1 MPAFLSP
8 GVGSLPC
15 PPAAPAAHA
24 WMPSSPCG
32 PDCVETAPEAGNLLV
47 AARALGVGAVLVS
60 FPVAH
65 LATPRR
71 WRTALHKR
79 YARTLLHCCGI
90 RLRIVDNRAGGA
102 ATGDCADLTGVQQNS
117 LFAGPRSTGL
127 GTAEAADAEA
137 APPVAGAEIAVQSAT
152 ARQVE
157 FATQAGPDSAVAQG
171 DTAAPAPQGRLMVA
185 GHIGWTDIFALS
197 AVESMGFVARADM
210 VDWPLVGDIAR
221 LVRVIPIERERLR
234 ALPGVVNQIA
244 ERLAAGERVGLFP
257 EGTTWCGR
265 ARGRLRPAL
274 FQAAIDTGT
283 PVQPIRLRYL
293 DAHGQVSTVPGFV
306 GVDTM
311 GDSVRRV
318 LRSRGI
324 VAEIVLQPLEL
335 PGTDRRDLARR
346 CERAIH
352 GDAVDRAFAGI
363 VRRAEEGAV
372 LLDSERHPELHTQVK
387 LPARV

>member
-1 MPAFLSP
+1 MMPAFLSP

-32 PDCVETAPEAGNLLV
+32 PDCVETAPEAGHLRV
-47 AARALGVGAVLVS
+47 AARALGVGAVLLS

-71 WRTALHKR
+71 WRTALHMR

-90 RLRIVDNRAGGA
+90 RLRIVDNSTSAD
-102 ATGDCADLTGVQQNS
+102 TGEHVDSTEAQQHSND
-117 LFAGPRSTGL
+117 GL
-127 GTAEAADAEA
+127 
-137 APPVAGAEIAVQSAT
+137 
-152 ARQVE
+152 
-157 FATQAGPDSAVAQG
+157 PD
-171 DTAAPAPQGRLMVA
+171 APAARQGRLMVA

-197 AVESMGFVARADM
+197 AVEPMGFVARADM

-234 ALPGVVNQIA
+234 ALPGVVNHIA

-306 GVDTM
+306 GIDTM

-335 PGTDRRDLARR
+335 PGTDRRELARR

-372 LLDSERHPELHTQVK
+372 LLDSERHPELHTEVK

>member
-90 RLRIVDNRAGGA
+90 RLRIVDNREAGVVI
-102 ATGDCADLTGVQQNS
+102 TEQ
-117 LFAGPRSTGL
+117 
-127 GTAEAADAEA
+127 
-137 APPVAGAEIAVQSAT
+137 AV
-152 ARQVE
+152 
-157 FATQAGPDSAVAQG
+157 PDSAVAQG
-171 DTAAPAPQGRLMVA
+171 DTAVPAPPGRLMVA

-293 DAHGQVSTVPGFV
+293 DAHGRVSTVPGFV

-324 VAEIVLQPLEL
+324 VAEIVLQPLEP
-335 PGTDRRDLARR
+335 PGADRRELARR

-372 LLDSERHPELHTQVK
+372 LLDSDRHPELHTEVK